1 MGDEETSYPEGCD
14 GGDESSVGNQGGE
27 NTNIP
32 GTSFGNIG
40 AIENNMGLGN
50 APENEMKFQ
59 GEDNKSIGGS
69 DGTNVEQTSGSMSSS
84 ESGSTSSTGDSSTG
98 ESSSVSG
105 SQGGTNAKS
114 KNSSGGKK
122 LKLSKDAQKA
132 INDKNLKNAFEKLSK
147 PPSLQ
152 TILGGNSGAGSTTAA
167 LTPMNFSN
175 SSEGSSAKPEM
186 SEEEAEAYELLQAL
200 QAQNDSG
207 GEVVATWTLMMK
219 MASWKMSPP
228 AEEGDSGV
236 DPELVKAM
244 EKNLEKYK
252 AKEGD
257 NLWKKISK
265 TYMREGLRRLVRK
278 EKLKT
283 KNYPLFKD

>member
-1 MGDEETSYPEGCD
+1 MPEKEGYRFFRDDENKREYNSAVRLLNASIWLTDIYKTNVVVNRKTYNCLDRRKDELEAALSDDNGQSKMLDFVSFMGDEETSYPEGCD

-122 LKLSKDAQKA
+122 LKL
-132 INDKNLKNAFEKLSK
+132 
-147 PPSLQ
+147 
-152 TILGGNSGAGSTTAA
+152 
-167 LTPMNFSN
+167 
-175 SSEGSSAKPEM
+175 
-186 SEEEAEAYELLQAL
+186 
-200 QAQNDSG
+200 
-207 GEVVATWTLMMK
+207 
-219 MASWKMSPP
+219 
-228 AEEGDSGV
+228 
-236 DPELVKAM
+236 
-244 EKNLEKYK
+244 
-252 AKEGD
+252 
-257 NLWKKISK
+257 KK
-265 TYMREGLRRLVRK
+265 TRK
-278 EKLKT
+278 KQ
-283 KNYPLFKD
+283 